1 MSKQTIQLTLSYC
14 IMIGLWASAFPGI
27 RAGLA
32 HYTPEHLALLRLLI
46 GSLALL
52 LIALITRIPL
62 PEMKDIPMILLLGC
76 LGFSAYHTLLN
87 VGEQTVNAGIAS
99 LLVATTPLFSAA
111 LSGLFFRERFG
122 TAKWAG
128 SCISFLGVGLI
139 SFGTGNFKQS
149 AAGILLI
156 LLAAFS
162 ESVYFVLQTRYI
174 KKYGFI
180 PFVIYTIWG
189 GTVPMIAF
197 LPGLGEELS
206 NAPLHSTASVLYL
219 GLLPTVVP
227 YFALAYITSRVGP
240 AEATVSL
247 YVTPALTL
255 IIAWVWINEVPA
267 FLSLLGGM
275 VTIAGVLF
283 TYRKSGNAITTA
295 PNLCRSRRRRKQNA

>member
-1 MSKQTIQLTLSYC
+1 MQKQTIQLTLSYC

-27 RAGLA
+27 RAGLT

-52 LIALITRIPL
+52 LIAVFTRIRL
-62 PEMKDIPMILLLGC
+62 PEIKDVPMILLLGF
-76 LGFSAYHTLLN
+76 LGFSAYHMLLN
-87 VGEQTVNAGIAS
+87 IGEQTVSAGIAS

-111 LSGLFFRERFG
+111 LSGLFFREKFG
-122 TAKWAG
+122 SVKWAG
-128 SCISFLGVGLI
+128 SCFSFLGIGLI
-139 SFGTGNFKQS
+139 SLGTGNFKQS

-174 KKYGFI
+174 QKYGFI

-189 GTVPMIAF
+189 GTIPMLAF
-197 LPGLGEELS
+197 LPGLGEELI

-227 YFALAYITSRVGP
+227 YFALAYITSRVGA

-255 IIAWVWINEVPA
+255 IIAWVWVGEVPA
-267 FLSLLGGM
+267 FFSLLGGVM
-275 VTIAGVLF
+275 TIAGVLF
-283 TYRKSGNAITTA
+283 AYCKMG
-295 PNLCRSRRRRKQNA
+295 KYQ